1 MIDKKEIRILGNESL
16 IRKVNN
22 DDKENRKIEGYALVF
37 NQRSKN
43 LGGFTEVI
51 DPNSL
56 DEMLTKQDVL
66 ALLNHDESRGLL
78 ARYTQGKGSL
88 ELQIDGRGLKYS
100 FDAPKTPLG
109 DELIEGVT
117 RGDIN
122 ASSFGFS
129 VEEENI
135 EWRRLEDQLPE
146 RRINKFTKI
155 YDVSPAYRA
164 AYSDTNVKI
173 ALRSLENIKSKEL
186 MEYYKDW
193 EQKIEDK

>member
-1 MIDKKEIRILGNESL
+1 MNKKEIRILGSDSL
-16 IRKVNN
+16 IRKVTND
-22 DDKENRKIEGYALVF
+22 DDKENRKVEGYALVF
-37 NQRSKN
+37 NRKSTD

-51 DPNSL
+51 DSNSL
-56 DEMLTKQDVL
+56 DGMLTKQDVL

-78 ARYTQGKGSL
+78 ARYTRGKGSL
-88 ELQIDGRGLKYS
+88 ELTIDGRGLKYS

-122 ASSFGFS
+122 ASSFGFTT
-129 VEEENI
+129 EKD
-135 EWRRLEDQLPE
+135 EWKKLEDGNYE
-146 RRINKFTKI
+146 RRILKFNQI
-155 YDVSPAYRA
+155 FDVSPAYRA
-164 AYSDTNVKI
+164 AYDDTNIQI
-173 ALRSLENIKSKEL
+173 AQRSLESIKSKEL